1 MLLGPGSHAFWPRS
15 GPVDT
20 RLCAPAYRR
29 GKILSARDAEFFGD
43 RLLWCA
49 CASKHGVWSSRRAL
63 VRSLSR
69 TLAAQIITGSGVTMR
84 LIGGEFRVRVP
95 SSASSR
101 LLRCLASVEATPAL
115 TPLTSRDLSTAV
127 DLHTAHLTS
136 GALRTSPL
144 FSSGS
149 CGDLRT
155 GEVMILP
162 LAVM

>member
-1 MLLGPGSHAFWPRS
+1 MSLREVFPRQILAPFS
-15 GPVDT
+15 
-20 RLCAPAYRR
+20 CA
-29 GKILSARDAEFFGD
+29 G
-43 RLLWCA
+43 
-49 CASKHGVWSSRRAL
+49 SKHGVLFSCQRPSSRARTRAL
-63 VRSLSR
+63 AKWSPFPQLTTV
-69 TLAAQIITGSGVTMR
+69 SGVTMR
-84 LIGGEFRVRVP
+84 AFSGEFRVRVP